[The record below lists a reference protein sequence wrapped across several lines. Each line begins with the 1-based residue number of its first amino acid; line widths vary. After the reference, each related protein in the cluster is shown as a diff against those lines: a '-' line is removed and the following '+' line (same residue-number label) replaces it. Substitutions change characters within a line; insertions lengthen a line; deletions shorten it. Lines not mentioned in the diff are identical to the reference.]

1 MSGWERIVGTTSLD
15 DETAKTAEASCSAG
29 RKVVGGGYV
38 LSGRSGTALT
48 RSLVDGSYPLDDDTW
63 QVTTRSTA
71 GGGDNS
77 YAVTVYAICTTAL
90 P

>member
-1 MSGWERIVGTTSLD
+1 
-15 DETAKTAEASCSAG
+15 
-29 RKVVGGGYV
+29 VVGGGYV
-38 LSGRSGTALT
+38 LSLQSGTAVT
-48 RSLVDGSYPLDDDTW
+48 ASLILSSWPSDDDTW

-71 GGGDNS
+71 GAGDNS